1 MVRKIVP
8 IGLILIVGG
17 AFVSSLGVS
26 GVKEYRRTSAID
38 REIEALESQAREL
51 ERQTALMEEKVKFLT
66 SSDVYRE
73 RTAKEMGYRK
83 KDESV
88 IEVNPRFSDSS
99 PSEDESAENSG
110 SQNGYGWW
118 ERLFGRIW
126 RE

>member
-51 ERQTALMEEKVKFLT
+51 ERQTALMEEKVRFLT

-110 SQNGYGWW
+110 SQNGYSWW